1 MDGEGDDVDPSA
13 ALVLDSAIDSTSM
26 IGGGGA
32 SPAFASACPTTV
44 FTGLFRRGLCFLA
57 SGEEVSTNVPSVT
70 SRILGLA
77 GDSNSALVLA
87 GDSKSSQMAASF
99 VVAVLAAA
107 AAGEVGRQK
116 ESLEGKGAIGAVVVA
131 AKVASCGGF

>member
-1 MDGEGDDVDPSA
+1 
-13 ALVLDSAIDSTSM
+13 M
-26 IGGGGA
+26 IGGGA

-87 GDSKSSQMAASF
+87 GDSKSSQMAASLV

-116 ESLEGKGAIGAVVVA
+116 ESLEGKGAIGAVLA
-131 AKVASCGGF
+131 AATAKQTL